1 MSFERKYK
9 SPEDF
14 QAAID
19 NYFADCEARNIFPDL
34 AGMRLFIDISQ
45 DTEERYSKQKG
56 YAEVLKKAQDR
67 RESWLTRRV
76 MSDNAKAVTG
86 AIFALKQPKNGGW
99 RDVQETSGAMNITV
113 NLPGMNDG
121 TFGK

>member
-9 SPEDF
+9 TPEEF
-14 QAAID
+14 QIAID
-19 NYFADCEARNIFPDL
+19 NYFRDCEEKNIFPDL
-34 AGMRLFIDISQ
+34 AGMRLYIDISQ

-56 YAEVLKKAQDR
+56 YAEILKKAQDR

-86 AIFALKQPKNGGW
+86 AIFALKQSKNGGW

-113 NLPGMNDG
+113 SLPGMSGNS
-121 TFGK
+121 FGK